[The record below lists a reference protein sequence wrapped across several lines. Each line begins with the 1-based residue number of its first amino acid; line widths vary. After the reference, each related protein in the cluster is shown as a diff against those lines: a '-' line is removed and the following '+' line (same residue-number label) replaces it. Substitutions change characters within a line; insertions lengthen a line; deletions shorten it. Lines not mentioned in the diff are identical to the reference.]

1 MATPESKVKAKVNS
15 ALKPLIDKGLV
26 WKFMPVQT
34 GYGTPALDYLLC
46 VNGRFIVIET
56 KEAGKDFT
64 TRQRTTAEAMCAAG
78 ALVFKV
84 DGPHSL
90 DKAMGEILKCL

>member
-1 MATPESKVKAKVNS
+1 MTPEGKVKAKVNA

-84 DGPHSL
+84 DGEISL
-90 DKAMGEILKCL
+90 DKAMGQILKCL

>member
-1 MATPESKVKAKVNS
+1 MTPEGKVKAKVNS

-56 KEAGKDFT
+56 KEAGKAMT
-64 TRQRTTAEAMCAAG
+64 ARQRTTAEAMCAAG
-78 ALVFKV
+78 ALVFVV
-84 DGPHSL
+84 DGPHSFAV
-90 DKAMGEILKCL
+90 AMGEILKVL

>member
-1 MATPESKVKAKVNS
+1 MTPEGKVKRKVND

-64 TRQRTTAEAMCAAG
+64 ARQRTTAEAMCAAG
-78 ALVFKV
+78 ARVFLV
-84 DGPHSL
+84 DGQHSL
-90 DKAMGEILKCL
+90 DRTMGEILKCL

>member
-56 KEAGKDFT
+56 KEAGKDLT
-64 TRQRTTAEAMCAAG
+64 PRQRTTAEAMCAAG

-84 DGPHSL
+84 DGSHSL
-90 DKAMGEILKCL
+90 DKAMGQILKCL

>member
-1 MATPESKVKAKVNS
+1 MTPEGKVKAKVNA

-56 KEAGKDFT
+56 KEAGKIMT
-64 TRQRTTAEAMCAAG
+64 PRQETTADAMIKAG
-78 ALVFKV
+78 ARVIVV
-84 DGPHSL
+84 DGPISL
-90 DKAMGEILKCL
+90 DYAMGEILKCL